1 MIIHVRKKIMI
12 SKFLLFEIGGVI
24 RLPSHRR
31 LIFIHNAVSV
41 WTTKKNSFAFK
52 KTSKTNGNVEWGN
65 RKYFKKCQW
74 HGQKEF
80 KKHSVTAGF
89 LLFFAW
95 RLSLFVKH
103 QRLTLLYA
111 EYFWNF
117 FKLFV
122 KRQRFFIK
130 SCRHWSRATWNEK
143 LYKMCIK
150 ISPTGEGRGGASLWA
165 GVGLLKISPH
175 FFAIIK
181 ISYTFAIS

>member
-1 MIIHVRKKIMI
+1 MI

-41 WTTKKNSFAFK
+41 WTTKKIK
-52 KTSKTNGNVEWGN
+52 KTASLSKRHQKQMGMWNEEWGN

-150 ISPTGEGRGGASLWA
+150 ISLPGAGS
-165 GVGLLKISPH
+165 
-175 FFAIIK
+175 
-181 ISYTFAIS
+181 